1 MIIDYNIDKNEITLK
16 KKSILNQ
23 KFENFKKNLSL
34 LKILNLFLF
43 SKKVE
48 IKTSLRNPI
57 ILEEKLSFIKILFFI
72 IISKNCIYLDNKIYK
87 VKYSYILGNL
97 FQYLIFLKI
106 VNTKIF
112 KRILI
117 FLFKIVIK
125 KKKSQIKRK
134 KKIVLL
140 LFDISKPEFESGGVV
155 AHTLGSIDFFSK
167 KFDKITI
174 FTNLDIHIKKNN
186 KLEIIKLNRSFRV
199 INYSFYDYLKF
210 NFLIYTNIIKFYSN
224 ILKDCDLIYSRYR
237 KYFFINNLLSKKYNI
252 PLVHE
257 FNGSEVWVDKF
268 WNKVQVDNLDQ
279 KLEDEILKNSEY
291 RLCVSRPL
299 KKIADNKYKKNN
311 ILIENGVN
319 FKKIS
324 NIKGNFKNIKNNLSK
339 NKIKIAFSGTFGHWH
354 GCEVLAKAY
363 LYLYQI
369 NKIHDLELI
378 FIGSGTTL
386 EDTKKI
392 LKPIKNL
399 SYKFYGMV
407 DFNTNIK
414 ILKNCDI
421 LVSPQINNQDNSI
434 FFGSPTKIFEYMAIG
449 KKILVSDCGDLP
461 KYIFKN
467 YNGFLFRSNDHLDLA
482 KKILYLKSTF
492 IKNISY
498 NSKLTAKNKFDW
510 NKRYQKMYN
519 TIYNK

>member
-1 MIIDYNIDKNEITLK
+1 MIIAYNIDKNEISLN

-34 LKILNLFLF
+34 LKIINLILF

-48 IKTSLRNPI
+48 IKSSFSNQI
-57 ILEEKLSFIKILFFI
+57 ILEDKLSFIKIFFFI
-72 IISKNCIYLDNKIYK
+72 IISKNSIYLNNKIYK
-87 VKYSYILGNL
+87 IKYSYIFNNL
-97 FQYLIFLKI
+97 FQYLISLII
-106 VNTKIF
+106 VNTKVF
-112 KRILI
+112 KNILI
-117 FLFKIVIK
+117 YLLKIISKKKKLQIK
-125 KKKSQIKRK
+125 KKN
-134 KKIVLL
+134 KIILFV
-140 LFDISKPEFESGGVV
+140 FDISKPKFNSGGVV
-155 AHTLGSIDFFSK
+155 AHTLGSIDFFLK
-167 KFDKITI
+167 KFDKTTI
-174 FTNLDIHIKKNN
+174 FTNLDIHINPN
-186 KLEIIKLNRSFRV
+186 QKLEIIKLNTNFKV

-210 NFLIYTNIIKFYSN
+210 NFLIYRNITKFYSN
-224 ILKDCDLIYSRYR
+224 ILKDSDLIYSRYR
-237 KYFFINNLLSKKYNI
+237 KFFFINNLLSKKYNI
-252 PLVHE
+252 PLIYE

-268 WNKVQVDNLDQ
+268 WNKLKVDNIDQ
-279 KLEDEILKNSEY
+279 KFEDEILKNGEY
-291 RLCVSRPL
+291 RVCVSRPL

-324 NIKGNFKNIKNNLSK
+324 NIKGNFKNIKNNLSN
-339 NKIKIAFSGTFGHWH
+339 NKIKIAFSGTFGLWH

-378 FIGSGTTL
+378 FIGSGITL

-407 DFNTNIK
+407 DFDTNIK

-467 YNGFLFRSNDHLDLA
+467 YNGFLFRSGDHLDLA

-519 TIYNK
+519 IIYKK